1 VDEDSSY
8 YSDVSEVVK
17 KEIERGDDSLAS
29 SIGLSLTYDRRNH
42 PRNPTGGYYLQLAT
56 DMAGLGGGV
65 QYVRVNGEGRFD
77 DPTSEKMR
85 DVIDLV
91 IQALTRA
98 QKRGR
103 EAQVIPFPTHTAA
116 S

>member
-1 VDEDSSY
+1 MK
-8 YSDVSEVVK
+8 SDFAAAKVLLE
-17 KEIERGDDSLAS
+17 
-29 SIGLSLTYDRRNH
+29 LTREELC
-42 PRNPTGGYYLQLAT
+42 G
-56 DMAGLGGGV
+56 
-65 QYVRVNGEGRFD
+65 D

>member
-1 VDEDSSY
+1 MK
-8 YSDVSEVVK
+8 SDFAAAKVLLE
-17 KEIERGDDSLAS
+17 
-29 SIGLSLTYDRRNH
+29 LTREELC
-42 PRNPTGGYYLQLAT
+42 G
-56 DMAGLGGGV
+56 
-65 QYVRVNGEGRFD
+65 D

-103 EAQVIPFPTHTAA
+103 EAQVIPFTTHTAA